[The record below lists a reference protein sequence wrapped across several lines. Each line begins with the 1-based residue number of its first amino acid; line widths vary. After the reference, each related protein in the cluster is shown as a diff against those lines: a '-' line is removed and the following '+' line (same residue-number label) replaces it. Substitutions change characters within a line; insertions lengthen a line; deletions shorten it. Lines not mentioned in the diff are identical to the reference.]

1 MNKMVETKKKQTMRY
16 SDEELSLLKNTFTN
30 ADELLKAI
38 RKVFLQ
44 IKRSEA
50 EQQLLANLTPEAI
63 AVIRKTVLP
72 TIDGDAPLNQ
82 VIDLWMT
89 LDVKERPI
97 TEGLHFILAR
107 KKLMDYLDQQLNIL
121 AGGSEEPLRFEEL
134 VSLGDK
140 SAEQVFTDLLMR
152 NTLIYHI
159 EQQLQQFSVLAEQ
172 ASENREERR
181 AKIKKDSVK

>member
-1 MNKMVETKKKQTMRY
+1 MVETKKKQTMRY

-72 TIDGDAPLNQ
+72 TIDGDAPINQ

-107 KKLMDYLDQQLNIL
+107 KKLMDYLDQQLGVLEGNGDTGFI
-121 AGGSEEPLRFEEL
+121 SFTEL
-134 VSLGDK
+134 TSLGDK
-140 SAEQVFTDLLMR
+140 TAEQVFTDILMR

-159 EQQLQQFSVLAEQ
+159 EQQLQQFSILAEQ
-172 ASENREERR
+172 SSENREERR